1 MALPAEWRRMT
12 AHKAKP
18 RHQKERGGVAKTN
31 WGAVTTTTQQATLD
45 GGVRKHL
52 SER

>member
-1 MALPAEWRRMT
+1 MALPVEWRKMA

-31 WGAVTTTTQQATLD
+31 W
-45 GGVRKHL
+45 
-52 SER
+52 ER